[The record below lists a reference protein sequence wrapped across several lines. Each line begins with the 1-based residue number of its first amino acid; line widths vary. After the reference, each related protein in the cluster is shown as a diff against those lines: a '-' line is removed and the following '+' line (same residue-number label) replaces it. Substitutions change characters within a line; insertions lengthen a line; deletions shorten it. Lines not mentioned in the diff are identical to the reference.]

1 MPNLSHCI
9 ECDKPT
15 AIFENGVPF
24 CAKCA
29 IDNIIPEPTT
39 ADPYNKESSN
49 DKRDN
54 TKNIQD

>member
-29 IDNIIPEPTT
+29 IENMIPEPTT
-39 ADPYNKESSN
+39 ADPFNKESK
-49 DKRDN
+49 DGKRDN
-54 TKNIQD
+54 TKNVQN